1 MTFSQ
6 NQFICCIFFFS
17 KSQKQKKMM
26 DKINLVQ
33 PDPVKTNN
41 SVIIREIKVHDFILQ
56 GKRHRKKI
64 QSIKETLTFG
74 RSCMWSPYLSF
85 LITEVHARQ
94 NQPRTWMDD
103 HRQTIVE
110 VSHLNP
116 PLWQLKRD
124 KHTDRHWVDHTPRR
138 RTQNNFVIRFSFKEE
153 ILDLTERPLSLSL
166 TNNKN

>member
-1 MTFSQ
+1 
-6 NQFICCIFFFS
+6 
-17 KSQKQKKMM
+17 M
-26 DKINLVQ
+26 DKINLAQ

-41 SVIIREIKVHDFILQ
+41 SVIIREIKVHDFILRRERDTENLF
-56 GKRHRKKI
+56 GI
-64 QSIKETLTFG
+64 QSNKETLTFG

-110 VSHLNP
+110 VSHQNP

-153 ILDLTERPLSLSL
+153 ILDLTERPLSLFL